1 MTFFIHFLHFFSG
14 LAEILCEHCDQK
26 FIDQYTHH
34 KHLEIVHKDFE
45 NYWLKSYYKKIN
57 VPSDDVVLPKNSAWE
72 YVEQNDANENLAEKY
87 VTSNVTN
94 VNSNVPNNVTNYPSN
109 VTKVVTNVNSNM
121 TNYPS
126 NKTNI
131 VTKASKDENIIES
144 RRDNFVQ
151 NIHQEPKILYEEPKL
166 RKNDVDEGQ
175 RIIVSNYQVSIDTNS
190 FFVKKD
196 IQNNS
201 TIVTKNKDHHV
212 TEVPS
217 NISNVTSSVT
227 NITNRGKIEKDQKV
241 EEYPCDR

>member
-87 VTSNVTN
+87 VISNVTN

-109 VTKVVTNVNSNM
+109 VTKNVTNVNSNVS
-121 TNYPS
+121 NYPI
-126 NKTNI
+126 NMANI
-131 VTKASKDENIIES
+131 VTKASEGLNIRES
-144 RRDNFVQ
+144 RKENFVQ
-151 NIHQEPKILYEEPKL
+151 NIHEGPKILYEEPKS
-166 RKNDVDEGQ
+166 RENDVDEGQ

-196 IQNNS
+196 IQSNS
-201 TIVTKNKDHHV
+201 TIVTKNKDHRV

-217 NISNVTSSVT
+217 NISNVTSSLT